1 MTTATRFTSE
11 SRRDKAM
18 SILLEEA
25 ELFYKASLDELAKA
39 RSEAD
44 AQKRSV
50 LVRDAAEKAWN
61 ASVKAVEALLTAY
74 GYDPEDI
81 KTYKMKRDKLEELES
96 KNPQVRDMNLSDR
109 FAAREQKLHIRC
121 FYDGECT
128 AEWLEEELKKVK
140 KLIDDVYS
148 MLATQAASA

>member
-1 MTTATRFTSE
+1 
-11 SRRDKAM
+11 M
-18 SILLEEA
+18 SILLEEV

-39 RSEAD
+39 RNETD
-44 AQKRSV
+44 TQKQSI

-74 GYDPEDI
+74 GYDPEEI
-81 KTYKMKRDKLEELES
+81 KTYKMKRDKLEELEF

-109 FAAREQKLHIRC
+109 LAAREQKLHIRC
-121 FYDGECT
+121 FYDGDCT

-140 KLIDDVYS
+140 KLIDDVRNL
-148 MLATQAASA
+148 LAFQASSD

>member
-1 MTTATRFTSE
+1 
-11 SRRDKAM
+11 M

-44 AQKRSV
+44 AQKRSM

-74 GYDPEDI
+74 GYDPEKI
-81 KTYKMKRDKLEELES
+81 KTYKMKRDKLE
-96 KNPQVRDMNLSDR
+96 
-109 FAAREQKLHIRC
+109 
-121 FYDGECT
+121 
-128 AEWLEEELKKVK
+128 
-140 KLIDDVYS
+140 
-148 MLATQAASA
+148 